1 MVNTPHDAI
10 FKTFMS
16 HTETVR
22 DFLGIHLPA
31 NLLAICDLQTLQ
43 LESGSFVDEELRSSY
58 SDILWSLQTRK
69 GRGYVYALIE
79 HQSSPDKH
87 MAFRLMRYAF
97 AAMQR
102 HLNAGNEQLLLVIPI
117 LFYHGEKSPYPFS
130 MKWLDE
136 FAEPE
141 VARVLYDGAL
151 PLVDLTVLSDD
162 EIMSHRRVAL
172 LEFLQKNIRRRD
184 LLEMME
190 NLIAILRTGNTTEGQ
205 FIALLNYLKKA
216 GWTHHPEAVFRQWE
230 GLRPHYE
237 DTSMTKMTLWEWYQK
252 EHQHDFDD
260 ILEARLTEGRNKAL
274 TEGHSEG
281 EKQATL
287 KIAQALLRNGIA
299 MNTVAQST
307 GLSVEQLNE

>member
-1 MVNTPHDAI
+1 MNTPHDAL

-16 HTETVR
+16 HQETVC
-22 DFLGIHLPA
+22 DFLGLHLPA
-31 NLLAICDLQTLQ
+31 SLLAICDLQTLT
-43 LESGSFVDEELRSSY
+43 LESGSFVDETLRASY
-58 SDILWSLQTRK
+58 SDVLWSLQTRQ
-69 GRGYVYALIE
+69 GTGYVYALIE

-97 AAMQR
+97 AAMQQ
-102 HLNAGNEQLLLVIPI
+102 HLDAGNDKLPLVIPM

-130 MKWLDE
+130 MRWLDV

-184 LLEMME
+184 LMEMTDS
-190 NLIAILRTGNTTEGQ
+190 LIRLLRAGYTTDSQFRALIHYLAQTGRTE
-205 FIALLNYLKKA
+205 
-216 GWTHHPEAVFRQWE
+216 HPGTFFRQLAN
-230 GLRPHYE
+230 G
-237 DTSMTKMTLWEWYQK
+237 MTQHEERMMKKKLTLMEWA
-252 EHQHDFDD
+252 EIQHD
-260 ILEARLTEGRNKAL
+260 EGMNAGRD
-274 TEGHSEG
+274 EG

-287 KIAQALLRNGIA
+287 KIAQALISHGVALK
-299 MNTVAQST
+299 TVAQTT
-307 GLSVEQLNE
+307 GLSMEQLAEMRR

>member
-1 MVNTPHDAI
+1 MNTPHDAL

-16 HTETVR
+16 HQETVC
-22 DFLGIHLPA
+22 DFLGLHLPA
-31 NLLAICDLQTLQ
+31 SLLAICDLQTLT
-43 LESGSFVDEELRSSY
+43 LESGSFVDETLRASY
-58 SDILWSLQTRK
+58 SDVLWSLQTRQ
-69 GRGYVYALIE
+69 GTGYVYALIE

-102 HLNAGNEQLLLVIPI
+102 HLDAGNDKLPLVIPM

-130 MKWLDE
+130 MRWLDV

-184 LLEMME
+184 LMEMTDS
-190 NLIAILRTGNTTEGQ
+190 LIRLLRAGYTTDSQFRALIHYLAQTGRTE
-205 FIALLNYLKKA
+205 
-216 GWTHHPEAVFRQWE
+216 HPGTFFRQLAN
-230 GLRPHYE
+230 G
-237 DTSMTKMTLWEWYQK
+237 MTEHEERMMKKKLTLMEWA
-252 EHQHDFDD
+252 EIQHD
-260 ILEARLTEGRNKAL
+260 EGR
-274 TEGHSEG
+274 GEG

-287 KIAQALLRNGIA
+287 KIAQALISHGVALK
-299 MNTVAQST
+299 TVAQTT
-307 GLSVEQLNE
+307 GLSMEQLAEMRR

>member
-1 MVNTPHDAI
+1 MNTPHDAL

-16 HTETVR
+16 HQETVC
-22 DFLGIHLPA
+22 DFLGLHLPA
-31 NLLAICDLQTLQ
+31 SLLAICDLQTLT
-43 LESGSFVDEELRSSY
+43 LESGSFVDETLRASY
-58 SDILWSLQTRK
+58 SDVLWSLQTRQ
-69 GRGYVYALIE
+69 GTGYVYALIE

-102 HLNAGNEQLLLVIPI
+102 HLDAGNDKLPLVIPM

-130 MKWLDE
+130 MRWLDV

-184 LLEMME
+184 LMEMTDS
-190 NLIAILRTGNTTEGQ
+190 LIRLLRAGYTTDSQFRALIHYLAQTGRTE
-205 FIALLNYLKKA
+205 
-216 GWTHHPEAVFRQWE
+216 HPGTFFRQLAN
-230 GLRPHYE
+230 G
-237 DTSMTKMTLWEWYQK
+237 MTQHEEKMMKKKLTLMEWA
-252 EHQHDFDD
+252 EIQHD
-260 ILEARLTEGRNKAL
+260 EGR
-274 TEGHSEG
+274 GEG

-287 KIAQALLRNGIA
+287 KIAQALISHGVALK
-299 MNTVAQST
+299 TVAQTT
-307 GLSVEQLNE
+307 GLSMEQLAEMRR

>member
-1 MVNTPHDAI
+1 MVNTPHDAL

-16 HTETVR
+16 HPETVR
-22 DFLGIHLPA
+22 DFLGVHLPA
-31 NLLAICDLQTLQ
+31 NLLAICDLQTLH

-58 SDILWSLQTRK
+58 SDILWSLQTCE
-69 GRGYVYALIE
+69 GTGYVYALIE

-87 MAFRLMRYAF
+87 MAFRLMGYAF

-102 HLNAGNEQLLLVIPI
+102 HLNAGNEQLPLVIPM

-190 NLIAILRTGNTTEGQ
+190 KLVSILQIGYTTEGQ
-205 FIALLNYLKKA
+205 FIALLNYLKKV
-216 GWTHHPEAVFRQWE
+216 GWTSSPEAVFRQWE
-230 GLRPHYE
+230 SLSPHNE
-237 DTSMTKMTLWEWYQK
+237 DKSMTKMTLWEWYQK

-260 ILEARLTEGRNKAL
+260 ILEAGINEGRNKGL
-274 TEGHSEG
+274 SEG

-299 MNTVAQST
+299 LNTVAQST
-307 GLSVEQLNE
+307 GLSVEQLNELSCS

>member
-1 MVNTPHDAI
+1 MNTPHDAL

-16 HTETVR
+16 HQETVC
-22 DFLGIHLPA
+22 DFLGLHLPA
-31 NLLAICDLQTLQ
+31 SLLAICDLQTLT
-43 LESGSFVDEELRSSY
+43 LESGSFVDETLRASY
-58 SDILWSLQTRK
+58 SDVLWSLQTRQ
-69 GRGYVYALIE
+69 GTGYVYALIE

-102 HLNAGNEQLLLVIPI
+102 HLDAGNDKLPLVIPM

-130 MKWLDE
+130 MRWLDV

-184 LLEMME
+184 LMEMTDS
-190 NLIAILRTGNTTEGQ
+190 LIRLLRAGYTTDSQFRALIHYLAQTGRTE
-205 FIALLNYLKKA
+205 
-216 GWTHHPEAVFRQWE
+216 HPGTFFRQLAN
-230 GLRPHYE
+230 G
-237 DTSMTKMTLWEWYQK
+237 MTQHEERMMKKKLTLMEWA
-252 EHQHDFDD
+252 EIQHD
-260 ILEARLTEGRNKAL
+260 EGR
-274 TEGHSEG
+274 GEG

-287 KIAQALLRNGIA
+287 KIAQALISHGVALK
-299 MNTVAQST
+299 TVAQTT
-307 GLSVEQLNE
+307 GLSMEQLAEMRR

>member
-1 MVNTPHDAI
+1 MNTPHDAL

-16 HTETVR
+16 HQETVC
-22 DFLGIHLPA
+22 DFLGLHLPA
-31 NLLAICDLQTLQ
+31 SLLAICDLQTLT
-43 LESGSFVDEELRSSY
+43 LESGSFVDETLRASY
-58 SDILWSLQTRK
+58 SDVLWSLQTRQ
-69 GRGYVYALIE
+69 GTGYVYALIE

-102 HLNAGNEQLLLVIPI
+102 HLDAGNDKLPLVIPM

-130 MKWLDE
+130 MRWLDV

-184 LLEMME
+184 LMEMTDSLIRLLRAGYTTDSQFRALIHYLAQAGRTEHPGTFLRQLANGMTEHEERMMKKKLTLME
-190 NLIAILRTGNTTEGQ
+190 WAEI
-205 FIALLNYLKKA
+205 
-216 GWTHHPEAVFRQWE
+216 
-230 GLRPHYE
+230 
-237 DTSMTKMTLWEWYQK
+237 
-252 EHQHDFDD
+252 QHD
-260 ILEARLTEGRNKAL
+260 EGRD
-274 TEGHSEG
+274 EG

-287 KIAQALLRNGIA
+287 KIAKALISHGVALK
-299 MNTVAQST
+299 TVAQTT
-307 GLSVEQLNE
+307 GLSMEQLAEMRH